1 MASRRALDLEALD
14 HAVGLEGG
22 HDEVEEPEGEQEYG
36 CDELRYKRPAQLA
49 ADGLRPPHEQHQDYQ
64 AGLGAEQGDGEGQAA
79 S

>member
-1 MASRRALDLEALD
+1 MASRRALGLEALD

-22 HDEVEEPEGEQEYG
+22 HDEVEDPEGEQEHG
-36 CDELRYKRPAQLA
+36 CDDLRYKRPAQLA
-49 ADGLRPPHEQHQDYQ
+49 ADRFRPPHKQHQNHQ